1 MAQGTIKDY
10 DEQERTGSL
19 LMEDHTE
26 VAIDAVSVEGSELRS
41 LRLGQ
46 RVRFDL
52 VEEAGGKL
60 SRASTEG
67 FGASS
72 IDFMIEYDVEGDD
85 MPHAQIVRD
94 KIMFAIVVRFAEE
107 GITIPYP
114 TQTAFTAAPK

>member
-1 MAQGTIKDY
+1 VVAQGTIKDY

-52 VEEAGGKL
+52 VEEAGGKVARNL
-60 SRASTEG
+60 
-67 FGASS
+67 
-72 IDFMIEYDVEGDD
+72 
-85 MPHAQIVRD
+85 QIV
-94 KIMFAIVVRFAEE
+94 
-107 GITIPYP
+107 TL
-114 TQTAFTAAPK
+114 

>member
-10 DEQERTGSL
+10 DGQERTGSL

-52 VEEAGGKL
+52 VEEAGVKVARNL
-60 SRASTEG
+60 
-67 FGASS
+67 
-72 IDFMIEYDVEGDD
+72 
-85 MPHAQIVRD
+85 QIV
-94 KIMFAIVVRFAEE
+94 
-107 GITIPYP
+107 TL
-114 TQTAFTAAPK
+114 